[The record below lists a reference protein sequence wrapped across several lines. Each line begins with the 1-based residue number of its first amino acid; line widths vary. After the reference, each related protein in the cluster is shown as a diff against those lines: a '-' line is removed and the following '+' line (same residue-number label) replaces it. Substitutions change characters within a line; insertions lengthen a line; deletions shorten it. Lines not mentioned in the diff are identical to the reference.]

1 MPVAAG
7 GPYCVERR
15 LSVAGGQHTVSGAYG
30 GLAGGL
36 WRTSGREELR
46 AELRLR
52 RAEACGAPP
61 VAGWGAR
68 SSACGG
74 PGRAELRLR
83 RAGACGAPPAAGSVR
98 MQSSACGGLGREE
111 LACGGL
117 CWRAK
122 LRLRR
127 AGACGALCLRRAGAT
142 AVELRLRRA
151 GSRGAPPAAGWG
163 ARSSACGGL
172 KYAELCLCGRGAVS
186 VFSFCILV
194 LPLDSLLLSQ
204 KLRT

>member
-1 MPVAAG
+1 MPAVGRRARRVESATLAAGGRARRAVPAAGLLAERRAMPVAAG
-7 GPYCVERR
+7 GPYCVEWR

-111 LACGGL
+111 LACGGM

-122 LRLRR
+122 LRRVGALARSSPA
-127 AGACGALCLRRAGAT
+127 AGCAGVLSSACGALGRA
-142 AVELRLRRA
+142 EL
-151 GSRGAPPAAGWG
+151 
-163 ARSSACGGL
+163 SACAGL
-172 KYAELCLCGRGAVS
+172 GPRL
-186 VFSFCILV
+186 
-194 LPLDSLLLSQ
+194 
-204 KLRT
+204 